1 MTKENINHPESG
13 SNHSGTSGRLIA
25 SIFLNGLITAVEIT
39 GGILSNSL
47 ALISDAIH
55 NMSDTLALVL
65 AWLAHRVG
73 KREPDLRKT
82 FGYRRFEILS
92 AFINASV
99 LTGISLYL
107 IYAAIIRFLHPEPVQ
122 STLMLVIAVIGLF
135 ANLLSMLFLHRD
147 SKHSLNVKAA
157 YLHLLGDTL
166 SSIAVVGG
174 AVLIGYTGL
183 WWIDPVLTLVISGV
197 IIRQAWQILRE
208 STDILMQAAP
218 NHLDLKLIRNTVEQH
233 EAICNIHHV
242 HCWQLSD
249 RQIHFEAHVE
259 TTRNMNLQECG
270 VLIDDISR
278 ILKERFSIGHT
289 TLQVEYQT
297 CADQDMIRNK
307 PL

>member
-1 MTKENINHPESG
+1 MNES
-13 SNHSGTSGRLIA
+13 SQHYNGTSTRLII
-25 SIFLNGLITAVEIT
+25 SVFLNGLITVVEIA

-73 KREPDLRKT
+73 QRKADARKT

-92 AFINASV
+92 AFINASA
-99 LTGISLYL
+99 LTGISIYL
-107 IYAAIIRFLHPEPVQ
+107 IYAAIIRFIQPEPVQ
-122 STLMLVIAVIGLF
+122 PTLMLTIAVIGLF

-166 SSIAVVGG
+166 SSVAVVGG
-174 AVLIGYTGL
+174 AIVIGFTGL

-218 NHLDLKLIRNTVEQH
+218 AHLDLELIRKTVEQH
-233 EAICNIHHV
+233 EAIRNIHHV

-259 TTRNMNLQECG
+259 TTRNMNLQESG
-270 VLIDDISR
+270 VMIDDISR
-278 ILKERFSIGHT
+278 ILKERYSIGHT
-289 TLQVEYQT
+289 TLQVEYQA
-297 CADQDMIRNK
+297 CADQNMIRNK
-307 PL
+307 PLRG